1 MKKITIGDID
11 KLEFLDED
19 NEFITVS
26 SKDYEI
32 KVTREELMIVLKY
45 LTKGDYNE

>member
-19 NEFITVS
+19 DEFITVS
-26 SKDYEI
+26 SKDCEI
-32 KVTREELMIVLKY
+32 KVTKEELMIVLKY
-45 LTKGDYNE
+45 LTKGDNNE